1 MNYFI
6 KTIFIMGLTASLS
19 CDNKQELQKGSFGY
33 DVSFLKDHQ
42 STIVLENSTGKSKV
56 AIVPAYQGRIM
67 SSSAQG
73 DNGNSYGWLN
83 YEAIASKE
91 LQEKINV
98 YGGEDRFWLGPEG
111 GQYSI
116 FFDPKTEFTF
126 DNWRTPK
133 EIDTE
138 GFDVIAQSSSKAVFE
153 KEMKLTNYSG
163 FPFHILV
170 NREVSIFERSEIEEK
185 LALDLSNMEVD
196 FVGFESVNTIKN
208 IGEQAWNKESG
219 LLSVWILGM
228 LKPTDETVIMVP
240 FKTSPAYQSYF
251 GTIPSDKLKV
261 SDELIL
267 FKGDGTHRG
276 KIGLRP
282 EHTVPLLGS
291 YDAEKGVLTVV
302 QFSFNNDQ
310 DYVNSMWELQDEPYA
325 GDAVNTYNDGPL
337 ENGDQ
342 LGPFY
347 ELESSSPAKALGVN
361 DSVIHHHVTYHFEG
375 KEEDL
380 NKISL
385 KLFKSDLKGIKI

>member
-1 MNYFI
+1 MS
-6 KTIFIMGLTASLS
+6 LTASLG
-19 CDNKQELQKGSFGY
+19 CDKEEKLQEGSFGY
-33 DVSFLKDHQ
+33 DVAFLEQHQ
-42 STIVLENSTGKSKV
+42 STIVLENSTGKSQV

-73 DNGNSYGWLN
+73 SQGNSYGWLN
-83 YEAIASKE
+83 YEAIASDQ
-91 LQEKINV
+91 LQDKINI

-138 GFDVIAQSSSKAVFE
+138 GFEVISQTSSKAVFE
-153 KEMKLTNYSG
+153 KEMNLTNYSG

-170 NREVSIFERSEIEEK
+170 NREVSIFEKAEIEQK
-185 LALDLSNMEVD
+185 LALDFSDMDVD
-196 FVGFESVNTIKN
+196 FVGFESVNKIKN
-208 IGEQAWNKESG
+208 IGKQAWNKETG

-228 LKPTDETVIMVP
+228 FMPSDETVIMVP
-240 FKTSPAYQSYF
+240 FKSAPAYQSYF
-251 GTIPSDKLKV
+251 GAIPSDKLKV
-261 SDELIL
+261 NDELIL

-282 EHTVPLLGS
+282 ENTVPLLGS
-291 YDAEKGVLTVV
+291 YDAEKEVLTVV
-302 QFSFNNDQ
+302 QFSFNNDK
-310 DYVNSMWELQDEPYA
+310 DYVNSLWELQDEPYA

-342 LGPFY
+342 MGPFY
-347 ELESSSPAKALGVN
+347 ELESSSPAKALEVN
-361 DSVIHHHVTYHFEG
+361 ESVIHHHVTYHFEG
-375 KEEDL
+375 NKEDL

-385 KLFKSDLKGIKI
+385 KLFKSDLEGLKI